1 MSDPNDPIAGPDGG
15 KRSRDPTRGLRL
27 VQGGYDPHCS
37 FADFMRRNR
46 DRTEA
51 AKLRSA
57 FRLLV
62 AVENKEN
69 PTFFHGPTGAGSN

>member
-1 MSDPNDPIAGPDGG
+1 MSDPNDPIAGPGGG
-15 KRSRDPTRGLRL
+15 KQTLQRPTRTLRL

-62 AVENKEN
+62 AGESKRD
-69 PTFFHGPTGAGSN
+69 